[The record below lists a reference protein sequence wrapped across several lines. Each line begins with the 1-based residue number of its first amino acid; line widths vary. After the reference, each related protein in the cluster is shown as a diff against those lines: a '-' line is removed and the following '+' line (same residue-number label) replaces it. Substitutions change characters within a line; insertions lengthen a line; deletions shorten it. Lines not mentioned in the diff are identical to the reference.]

1 MAGSK
6 ARSRAGRIAGGGAGG
21 IAGHRPG
28 GRRGRRRGS
37 KQHLRLDG
45 VARGLIAAAA
55 VAALSACSLV
65 GTGNDGAD
73 GGVGDGT
80 GGDGGTGD
88 GGTVVLVTH
97 DSFALP
103 DDLVAAFEEE
113 TGYTLE
119 TRAPG
124 DGGALVNQLILTKDA
139 PLGDAVFGIDNT
151 FATRAIDEG
160 VLEPYT
166 AEGAVA
172 EYAADDAGS
181 LTAVDMGDV
190 CINVDHEWFTQA
202 GVPEPTTLEDLAD
215 PAYRDLLV
223 VTNPATSSPGLA
235 FVLATIGA
243 FGEDGWLDYWAALRD
258 NGVKVAGGWSDAY
271 YVDFSGPSSEG
282 DRPLVLSYASSPPYE
297 VPEGATE
304 APTGALLDTC
314 FRQVEYAGVL
324 AGAENP
330 EGARAVVDWLLS
342 PEVQAAIPESMYM
355 YPVTDVELPESW
367 LQFAPL
373 APHPFDVEPSL
384 ISDNRD
390 AWIEQWTAAVVG

>member
-1 MAGSK
+1 M
-6 ARSRAGRIAGGGAGG
+6 ARSRAGIRAGGARRTVGAM
-21 IAGHRPG
+21 
-28 GRRGRRRGS
+28 
-37 KQHLRLDG
+37 
-45 VARGLIAAAA
+45 VAATA
-55 VAALSACSLV
+55 VAALGACSLV
-65 GTGNDGAD
+65 GTDDGPA
-73 GGVGDGT
+73 GDGET
-80 GGDGGTGD
+80 DGPGGEGGGE
-88 GGTVVLVTH
+88 TVVLVTH

-124 DGGALVNQLILTKDA
+124 DGGALVNQLVLTKDA
-139 PLGDAVFGIDNT
+139 PLGDAVYGIDNS

-166 AEGAVA
+166 PAGAVA
-172 EYAADDAGS
+172 EYAVDDAGS

-190 CINVDHEWFTQA
+190 CINVDHEWFAQA
-202 GVPEPTTLEDLAD
+202 GIPEPTTLEDLAD
-215 PAYRDLLV
+215 PTYRDLLV

-235 FVLATIGA
+235 FALATVGA
-243 FGEDGWLDYWAALRD
+243 FGEDGWLDYWAALRE
-258 NGVKVAGGWSDAY
+258 NGVKVASGWSDAY

-324 AGAENP
+324 AGAANP
-330 EGARAVVDWLLS
+330 EGARAVIDWLLS
-342 PEVQAAIPESMYM
+342 PEVQAAIPENMYV

-367 LQFAPL
+367 AQFAPL
-373 APHPFDVEPSL
+373 APTPFHVEPEV
-384 ISDNRD
+384 ISQNRD
-390 AWIEQWTAAVVG
+390 AWIEQWTDTVVG